1 LTKVEESKTD
11 DTLLDKFEEKR
22 TSFNKEKNVE
32 LGPKEFLV
40 HSLKE
45 EFSKYIRPLLSSP
58 KESKKIARGI
68 RPAAEELSNVMVDKV
83 MNRGMRTLVTNTI
96 AKLNAAV
103 TLLGTCKSELSI
115 LVKSVSAV
123 ESTVHNLKSFLLEEI
138 KSVSSDLDEIKSEN
152 KVNKERFVLIFFH
165 VLVSA
170 ESQSTISN
178 FFTQSPA
185 NFDQNSVPVA
195 LVIPEAIIMSD
206 DEDQSMKN
214 NEIDKSE
221 LASSSE
227 SKKPSTKENG
237 EHMNVSSLPSGSPLN
252 EGLQVEA
259 ESATSKSNGSENN
272 DELIDEA
279 ITIFKVQYSLHFIF

>member
-138 KSVSSDLDEIKSEN
+138 KSVSSDLDDEIKSEN
-152 KVNKERFVLIFFH
+152 KVNKERFVLIFF
-165 VLVSA
+165 SC
-170 ESQSTISN
+170 
-178 FFTQSPA
+178 FG
-185 NFDQNSVPVA
+185 
-195 LVIPEAIIMSD
+195 
-206 DEDQSMKN
+206 KC
-214 NEIDKSE
+214 
-221 LASSSE
+221 
-227 SKKPSTKENG
+227 
-237 EHMNVSSLPSGSPLN
+237 
-252 EGLQVEA
+252 
-259 ESATSKSNGSENN
+259 
-272 DELIDEA
+272 
-279 ITIFKVQYSLHFIF
+279 